1 MLNISLSPPV
11 EEDVPPTLQEIAY
24 DILEKNPNLSEEELA
39 RLFSEK
45 LLFNDSNIEELEKAT
60 RNQLSQ
66 NLWKEQRKER
76 ITASNFH
83 DVYAKVEKLLRMRER
98 GENQSNTVACEV
110 FRTHRPQQYSSNK
123 VGSPA

>member
-11 EEDVPPTLQEIAY
+11 EEDVPPTLQVIAY

-66 NLWKEQRKER
+66 NLWKEQKRKE
-76 ITASNFH
+76 S
-83 DVYAKVEKLLRMRER
+83 LLQTFMMYM
-98 GENQSNTVACEV
+98 Q
-110 FRTHRPQQYSSNK
+110 K
-123 VGSPA
+123 

>member
-1 MLNISLSPPV
+1 MSPPV

-45 LLFNDSNIEELEKAT
+45 LPFNDSNIEELEKAA

-110 FRTHRPQQYSSNK
+110 FRTHRAQQYSSNK
-123 VGSPA
+123 VGSPV